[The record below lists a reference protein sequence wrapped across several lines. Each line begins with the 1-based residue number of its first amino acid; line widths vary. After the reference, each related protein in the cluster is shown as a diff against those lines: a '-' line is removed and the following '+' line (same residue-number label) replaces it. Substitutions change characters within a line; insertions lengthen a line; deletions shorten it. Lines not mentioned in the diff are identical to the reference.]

1 LGAPLWRRVAQEA
14 GLGLLALELFELL
27 VHLVQGDLLNQN
39 RLRQNIQR
47 VRAASDTSPDQL
59 VGIGV
64 DLWCGRLLD
73 AGGKLFE
80 QLTFLVGHGNLSF
93 ELTILEHES
102 FHGLTWI
109 CKLL

>member
-1 LGAPLWRRVAQEA
+1 LWRRVAQET
-14 GLGLLALELFELL
+14 GLGLLAPEFCELL
-27 VHLVQGDLLNQN
+27 GHLVQRDLLNQN
-39 RLRQNIQR
+39 RLRQNVQR
-47 VRAASDTSPDQL
+47 VRATSDRSPDQL

-93 ELTILEHES
+93 GLTILEHES
-102 FHGLTWI
+102 FHGLTRT